1 LSRPAELTVTSRGK
15 GISWEQALSAI
26 KLSSNATRVDLSGTW
41 KSALANKQTVHLNTK
56 VSIEFDGLMLYEISV
71 PEGEGKDIENITIDI
86 PLLNN
91 IAVYRHRFGW
101 AWKDV
106 ASYSGSLPK
115 TTGVIERSKF
125 IPFYWFGDDYR
136 GLFWF
141 SESDEMWPN
150 GRNNDAI
157 QVIRTDK
164 ELLLRLVIKKATQTL
179 PPNWKL
185 VFGLQATPVKPIPKN
200 WRSIRLAPA
209 RKANI
214 NIVWPEPTKAS
225 LLYYG
230 YPEAADQKIFAERIR
245 ELNAKR
251 IKAAPYVCLTHL
263 STASPEWQKYAS
275 QWSTSQFDTESGDV
289 KAFGASF
296 AKVSPTGSGWSDF
309 IVWKTKRFMDQH
321 GITSI
326 YHDNT
331 QPYGCAAPVNGV
343 GYMRDG
349 KPQMAFPILG
359 YRSLYRRMYSVIK
372 RNPKQTF
379 TIAHMSSKV
388 TIPILAYEDA
398 YLDGE
403 QFGDVVKD
411 NYLDVLTLDAFRVE
425 FVGQQWGLIPIF
437 LPEFRPPYIDKVE
450 PTRGLM
456 ALLMIHDVAI
466 WPLWCNLDVVN
477 EALYALDEF
486 GYSNAEFIPYFD
498 AVPPAASTLKDVYV
512 SAYKRPDGKVLLII
526 GNLGKESR
534 EGEITINTK
543 RLGIKTDKI
552 ITWPDKQQIS
562 LKGDGVIRVYIP
574 RQGYRMV
581 VLNNLK

>member
-1 LSRPAELTVTSRGK
+1 
-15 GISWEQALSAI
+15 
-26 KLSSNATRVDLSGTW
+26 
-41 KSALANKQTVHLNTK
+41 
-56 VSIEFDGLMLYEISV
+56 
-71 PEGEGKDIENITIDI
+71 
-86 PLLNN
+86 
-91 IAVYRHRFGW
+91 
-101 AWKDV
+101 
-106 ASYSGSLPK
+106 
-115 TTGVIERSKF
+115 
-125 IPFYWFGDDYR
+125 
-136 GLFWF
+136 
-141 SESDEMWPN
+141 
-150 GRNNDAI
+150 
-157 QVIRTDK
+157 
-164 ELLLRLVIKKATQTL
+164 
-179 PPNWKL
+179 
-185 VFGLQATPVKPIPKN
+185 
-200 WRSIRLAPA
+200 
-209 RKANI
+209 
-214 NIVWPEPTKAS
+214 
-225 LLYYG
+225 
-230 YPEAADQKIFAERIR
+230 
-245 ELNAKR
+245 
-251 IKAAPYVCLTHL
+251 
-263 STASPEWQKYAS
+263 
-275 QWSTSQFDTESGDV
+275 
-289 KAFGASF
+289 
-296 AKVSPTGSGWSDF
+296 
-309 IVWKTKRFMDQH
+309 
-321 GITSI
+321 
-326 YHDNT
+326 
-331 QPYGCAAPVNGV
+331 
-343 GYMRDG
+343 
-349 KPQMAFPILG
+349 
-359 YRSLYRRMYSVIK
+359 MYSVIK